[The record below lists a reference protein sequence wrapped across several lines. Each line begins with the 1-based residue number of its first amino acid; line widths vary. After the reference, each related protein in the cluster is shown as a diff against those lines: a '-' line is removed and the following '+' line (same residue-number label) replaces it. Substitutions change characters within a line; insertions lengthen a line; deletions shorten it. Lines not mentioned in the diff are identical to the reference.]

1 MPWIAGKPV
10 LEICSLFFLS
20 VTKYCCPTANLS
32 QKYHMEK
39 ILNIPPELYDYQARD
54 IETIFEKIAAG
65 PGSFPLLYQLPT
77 GGGKTVVFSEI
88 VRRFSTQSGKK
99 SIVLTHRRE
108 LCSQT
113 SKAIQKAGIK
123 SSIIDSSVKIVR
135 KSSAVQCYVA
145 MVETLHNRLED
156 NKMNTGEIG
165 LVIIDEA
172 HHNSFQ
178 KLLDKF
184 ENAIVIGV
192 TATPLSSNADF
203 SMKKTYKELVLGED
217 IQSLIKG
224 GFLAKPKIWEYE
236 VELQTLQTGTYGDFT
251 ASTSDLLYCSKAMLD
266 LLLSSYKEH
275 SLGKKTLI
283 FNNGILASQKACA
296 HFNDAGIAAR
306 HLDHHAT
313 EPERREILAWFKKT
327 KGAVL
332 TSVSLLTTGFDE
344 PSVQTVVLNRAT
356 TSLTLYHQ
364 MVGRGSRRLPSKKTF
379 TVIDLGNNSA
389 RFGKW
394 NEPVDWNEAFS
405 NPEAFCQNLSQPHDD
420 RAHAMPSSMR
430 AQFPNSLEI
439 AFDITDEHKK
449 ASDAGL
455 KPQSVIRDSI
465 RQHARMC
472 VENAAG
478 ASEAIELSGSLEKE
492 IAWRVREYA
501 SCLGKTTKNY
511 RDWLESDYK
520 LRLRTL
526 IQKIYGR
533 QLAKTPIAS

>member
-1 MPWIAGKPV
+1 MERIHN
-10 LEICSLFFLS
+10 S
-20 VTKYCCPTANLS
+20 VP
-32 QKYHMEK
+32 Q
-39 ILNIPPELYDYQARD
+39 LYDYQQRD
-54 IETIFEKIAAG
+54 IESIFKKIASG
-65 PGSFPLLYQLPT
+65 KSSFPLLYQLPT
-77 GGGKTVVFSEI
+77 GGGKTVVFSGI
-88 VRRFSTQSGKK
+88 VRRFYAQSGKK
-99 SIVLTHRRE
+99 SIVLTHRGE

-113 SKAIQKAGIK
+113 SKALQKAGIK

-135 KSSAVQCYVA
+135 KNNAVQCYVA

-178 KLLDKF
+178 KLLKKF

-192 TATPLSSNADF
+192 TATPLSSDADF
-203 SMKKTYKELVLGED
+203 PMKNTYRELILGED
-217 IQSLIKG
+217 IQSLVKRN
-224 GFLAKPKIWEYE
+224 FLAKPKIWEYE
-236 VELQTLQTGTYGDFT
+236 VELQTLQTGSHGDFT
-251 ASTSDLLYCSKAMLD
+251 ASTSDLLYSSKAMLD
-266 LLLSSYKEH
+266 LLLSSYKKH
-275 SLGKKTLI
+275 SMGKKTLI

-296 HFNDAGIAAR
+296 HFNDAGISAK
-306 HLDHHAT
+306 HLDHHAS
-313 EPERREILAWFKKT
+313 ESERREILAWFKKT
-327 KGAVL
+327 RGAVL

-405 NPEAFCQNLSQPHDD
+405 NPEAFCQKLSQSYDAQ
-420 RAHAMPSSMR
+420 AHAMPSSMR

-449 ASDAGL
+449 AADAGL

-472 VENAAG
+472 VENAST
-478 ASEAIELSGSLEKE
+478 ASEAIQLSNSLDKE

-533 QLAKTPIAS
+533 QLAVAPLAS

>member
-1 MPWIAGKPV
+1 ME
-10 LEICSLFFLS
+10 EIRNS
-20 VTKYCCPTANLS
+20 VP
-32 QKYHMEK
+32 Q
-39 ILNIPPELYDYQARD
+39 LYGYQQRD
-54 IETIFEKIAAG
+54 IEIIFKKIASG
-65 PGSFPLLYQLPT
+65 KSSFPLLYQLPT

-88 VRRFSTQSGKK
+88 VRRFYAESGKK

-113 SKAIQKAGIK
+113 SRALQKAGIK

-135 KSSAVQCYVA
+135 RNNTVQCYVA

-156 NKMNTGEIG
+156 NKMSACEIG

-192 TATPLSSNADF
+192 TATPLSSDAHYP
-203 SMKKTYKELVLGED
+203 MKKTYRELVLGEG
-217 IQSLIKG
+217 IQSLIRG
-224 GFLAKPKIWEYE
+224 EFLARPKIWEYE
-236 VELQTLQTGTYGDFT
+236 VELQTLQKGSHGDFT
-251 ASTSDLLYCSKAMLD
+251 ASTSDLLYSSKAMLD

-275 SLGKKTLI
+275 SMGKKTLI

-296 HFNDAGIAAR
+296 HFNEAGISAK
-306 HLDHHAT
+306 HLDHQAS
-313 EPERREILAWFKKT
+313 ESERIEILAWFKKT

-344 PSVQTVVLNRAT
+344 PSVQTVILNRAT
-356 TSLTLYHQ
+356 TSLALYHQ
-364 MVGRGSRRLPSKKTF
+364 MVGRGSRLLPSKKTF

-394 NEPVDWNEAFS
+394 NEPVDWNGAFS
-405 NPEAFCQNLSQPHDD
+405 NPEAFCQNLNQLYDAQ
-420 RAHAMPSSMR
+420 AHAMPSSMR

-439 AFDITDEHKK
+439 AFDIVDEHKK
-449 ASDAGL
+449 VTDAGL

-472 VENAAG
+472 VENAPSASG
-478 ASEAIELSGSLEKE
+478 AVELSGALDKE

-526 IQKIYGR
+526 IQKIYAR
-533 QLAKTPIAS
+533 RPATVPTAS

>member
-1 MPWIAGKPV
+1 MKEISNTFPKP
-10 LEICSLFFLS
+10 
-20 VTKYCCPTANLS
+20 
-32 QKYHMEK
+32 
-39 ILNIPPELYDYQARD
+39 YDYQQRD
-54 IETIFEKIAAG
+54 IETIFKKIASG
-65 PGSFPLLYQLPT
+65 RSSFPLLYQLPT

-88 VRRFSTQSGKK
+88 VRRFYTDSGKK

-113 SKAIQKAGIK
+113 SKALQKLGMK
-123 SSIIDSSVKIVR
+123 SMIIDSNVKIVR
-135 KSSAVQCYVA
+135 KNSIGQCYVA

-156 NKMNTGEIG
+156 GKMDTQDIG

-178 KLLDKF
+178 KILDKF

-192 TATPLSSNADF
+192 TATPLSSDADF
-203 SMKKTYKELVLGED
+203 PMKKTYKELVLGED
-217 IQSLIKG
+217 IQSLIRDE
-224 GFLAKPKIWEYE
+224 FLAKPKIWEYE
-236 VELQTLQTGTYGDFT
+236 VELQTLQKGSHGDFT
-251 ASTSDLLYCSKAMLD
+251 ASTSDLLYSSKAMLD

-275 SLGKKTLI
+275 SMGKKTLI
-283 FNNGILASQKACA
+283 FNNGILASQKSCA
-296 HFNDAGIAAR
+296 HFNEAGICAK
-306 HLDHHAT
+306 HLDHHAS
-313 EPERREILAWFKKT
+313 ESERIEILAWFKKT

-344 PSVQTVVLNRAT
+344 PSVQTVILNRAT

-364 MVGRGSRRLPSKKTF
+364 MVGRGSRLLPSKKTF

-405 NPEAFCQNLSQPHDD
+405 NPEAFCQNLNQLYDAQ
-420 RAHAMPSSMR
+420 AHAMPSSMR

-439 AFDITDEHKK
+439 AFDIVDEHKK
-449 ASDAGL
+449 AADAGL

-472 VENAAG
+472 VENAAS
-478 ASEAIELSGSLEKE
+478 ASEAIELSSSLDKE
-492 IAWRVREYA
+492 ITWRVREYS

-520 LRLRTL
+520 LRLQTL
-526 IQKIYGR
+526 IKKIYGR
-533 QLAKTPIAS
+533 QLAVTPLAS